1 MNYFKKFFLI
11 DFYSELLIS
20 ILLLFYKNMKLILL
34 IISLHKSSSFNIFQ
48 KPGFQ
53 FNIDYA
59 DLCVYLIDF

>member
-1 MNYFKKFFLI
+1 
-11 DFYSELLIS
+11 
-20 ILLLFYKNMKLILL
+20 MKLILL